1 MISGSVLSENVFS
14 RADQLDFGRDP
25 NPHVAFGYGPHFCLG
40 ANLARM
46 ELQVALGTILSRLPR
61 LRIAVPE
68 DTLTWHEGT
77 MMRGLAA
84 LPVAW

>member
-1 MISGSVLSENVFS
+1 
-14 RADQLDFGRDP
+14 
-25 NPHVAFGYGPHFCLG
+25 
-40 ANLARM
+40 M

>member
-1 MISGSVLSENVFS
+1 VSGVRVLVGS
-14 RADQLDFGRDP
+14 RKG
-25 NPHVAFGYGPHFCLG
+25 AFILSSDERRQAWEVSGPHFCLG